1 MKSRIISLLLL
12 SATSISYN
20 ALAEYRGYFGVSGG
34 LSLPLKNK
42 FSIKDDGQTFDTKV
56 KKSNMATVALGYN
69 LGDGVAIE
77 FGVDFKPKY
86 PMKVMLPNNLSLD
99 TKAVANIYMLSVV
112 YDFAKV
118 GELTPY
124 FVAGIGLGDIRIKGG
139 SVNSGDL
146 KVFELNK
153 AHRTALAFQLGI
165 GDRISRQISFDDQ
178 CR

>member
-1 MKSRIISLLLL
+1 
-12 SATSISYN
+12 
-20 ALAEYRGYFGVSGG
+20 
-34 LSLPLKNK
+34 
-42 FSIKDDGQTFDTKV
+42 
-56 KKSNMATVALGYN
+56 
-69 LGDGVAIE
+69 
-77 FGVDFKPKY
+77 
-86 PMKVMLPNNLSLD
+86 MKVMLPNNLSLD

-165 GDRISRQISFDDQ
+165 GGHYPLNDFIALDVATKIQGITNVKMKYKKFDTVTGQ
-178 CR
+178 LKNKSTKQHLGVAELVAGFVFKF